1 MVDGK
6 IYGRGSTDAKANVL
20 ALIKGIERLVA
31 VRDEAPCGVK
41 LILEGEE
48 ERGSGSLPAFVD
60 GWRDRLTADAALS
73 FDGGIDAS
81 GVPKIG
87 LGTSGMLYVEL
98 EVRGAKKELHSGGAR
113 LYLNPAWRLTWAL
126 ASIKGPDE
134 RVLIDGF
141 YDSIVAP
148 TALDR
153 ELMAAMPWNDEHQLA
168 EAGLPRLPTRIPG
181 TAAPG
186 RFPVHPR

>member
-20 ALIKGIERLVA
+20 ALIKGIESLVA
-31 VRDEAPCGVK
+31 VRGEAPCGVK

-48 ERGSGSLPAFVD
+48 ERGSGNLPTFVD
-60 GWRDRLTADAALS
+60 GWRERLTADAALS

-98 EVRGAKKELHSGGAR
+98 EVHGAKKELHSGAR
-113 LYLNPAWRLTWAL
+113 GCT
-126 ASIKGPDE
+126 SIP
-134 RVLIDGF
+134 
-141 YDSIVAP
+141 
-148 TALDR
+148 
-153 ELMAAMPWNDEHQLA
+153 
-168 EAGLPRLPTRIPG
+168 PG
-181 TAAPG
+181 D
-186 RFPVHPR
+186 